1 MMKIIHFISG
11 IDKSG
16 GGTTAYM
23 KLLAEELN
31 KYSIDQKIA
40 TGISDSP
47 VEIVGVQIHFFD
59 LKNLNPLHLKRVA
72 KLKNEFSRYLKNQ
85 KPDIVH
91 INGVWLYQNYIFQ
104 KEAQKLNIKVV
115 LSPHG
120 MLEPYII
127 NRNKLKK
134 KIALFLFQD
143 KAILNSDFLHV
154 TAKSE
159 LENIKKIGY
168 KNKNYTI
175 IPNGIEIKNRNPK
188 EYAGE
193 KEYKHFL
200 FLSRVHPK
208 KGIDILID
216 TVASL
221 RDSKIKITIAG
232 NGEKIYINQL
242 IKYTIEKNVSD
253 IFNFVGPVYGEE
265 KWSLFKSADVFILP
279 THSENFG
286 IVVAESLLVGVP
298 VITTKGT
305 PWEELNIN
313 KCGWWVDLTVNSLK
327 KTIREAINL
336 PDTELK
342 AMGLRGR
349 KLIKNKYNISNVAT
363 AMKSFYESILK
374 KEI

>member
-1 MMKIIHFISG
+1 MKIIHFISG

-31 KYSIDQKIA
+31 NHNIKQSIA
-40 TGISDSP
+40 TGISNNP
-47 VEIVGVQIHFFD
+47 VKIADVNVNFFD
-59 LKNLNPLHLKRVA
+59 LKKLTPLHIKRVSN
-72 KLKNEFSRYLKNQ
+72 LKNEFSKYLKNE

-120 MLEPYII
+120 MLEPYIV

-134 KIALFLFQD
+134 KIALFMFQN
-143 KAILNSDFLHV
+143 KAILDADFIHV

-168 KNKNYTI
+168 KNKKYTI
-175 IPNGIEIKNRNPK
+175 IPNGIEINNIEAK
-188 EYAGE
+188 EYNDN
-193 KEYKHFL
+193 KQFKHLL
-200 FLSRVHPK
+200 FLSRIHPK
-208 KGIDILID
+208 KGINLLID
-216 TVASL
+216 AVATFKNP
-221 RDSKIKITIAG
+221 RIKITIAG
-232 NGEKIYINQL
+232 NGEKKYINQL
-242 IKYTIEKNVSD
+242 KKYTKEQSVSD
-253 IFNFVGPVYGEE
+253 IFDFIGPVYGEE
-265 KWSLFKSADVFILP
+265 KWSLFKRADVFILP

-298 VITTKGT
+298 VITTRGT
-305 PWEELNIN
+305 PWEELNIH
-313 KCGWWVDLTVNSLK
+313 KSGWWIELTVNNLK
-327 KTIREAINL
+327 QTINEAINL
-336 PDTELK
+336 PNEDLK

-349 KLIKNKYNISNVAT
+349 NLIKNKYNISNVAT
-363 AMKSFYESILK
+363 SMVNFYESILK